1 MAIRTRSLVLFFF
14 AVASGLAAGW
24 LALSYLRKQSRPL
37 LTAGPAT
44 ARAVVAAR
52 DLPVGTL
59 LQERDLLVI
68 GWPGDV
74 VPPGMIMAPEA
85 AVGRGLIA
93 PLRISEPVLESK
105 LAPKEIGTGL
115 HTLVE
120 EGKRALSIRV
130 DDVIGVSGFTLPG
143 TRVDVMLTTAEGA
156 PTNEPTTRIIL
167 QNIHIIAAGQSIQT
181 DPQGR
186 PVSVPVISMLV
197 SPEQAETLAL
207 ASGQGRIQLA
217 LRNTLDTLPVN
228 TPGARTSTLLF
239 GGRGAPSAPRSGG
252 GGAVWQRRTALR
264 PSEETAIV
272 EGFRGG
278 ERTVNRFTRPRRDTT
293 PEGEDQ

>member
-14 AVASGLAAGW
+14 ALASGLAAGW

-37 LTAGPAT
+37 LSTGPAST
-44 ARAVVAAR
+44 GAVVAAR

-59 LQERDLLVI
+59 LQERDLKSI
-68 GWPGDV
+68 SWPGDAL
-74 VPPGMIMAPEA
+74 PPGMVTVPEGA
-85 AVGRGLIA
+85 LGRGLIA
-93 PLRISEPVLESK
+93 PLRVNEPIMESK
-105 LAPKEIGTGL
+105 LAPREVGSGL
-115 HTLVE
+115 HTLVA
-120 EGKRALSIRV
+120 EGMRALSIRV

-156 PTNEPTTRIIL
+156 PANEPTTRIIL
-167 QNIHIIAAGQSIQT
+167 QNIPIIAAGQSIQT

-217 LRNTLDTLPVN
+217 LRNTMDTLPVN
-228 TPGARTSTLLF
+228 TPGARTSTLLY
-239 GGRGAPSAPRSGG
+239 GSRGAGRPPAAPRGEG
-252 GGAVWQRRTALR
+252 WRPRAALR

-278 ERTVNRFTRPRRDTT
+278 ERTVNRFTRPTRDTM